1 MSGRLKKLL
10 SYWRLKVPLKIA
22 LPKGRLLRK
31 TAALLQKADWRLD
44 EYQSSMGFY
53 RPKSAKFPDLLIRIF
68 HEKDI
73 PIQIAMGNYDLGIC
87 GLDWIEELLVKYPSS
102 DVVKVKDL
110 MYGQSSLYT
119 ATASKTIN
127 LRQNGAPLRIAS
139 EYPNLAEAF
148 ALKNRLSR
156 FSIFPVWG
164 AAEVYPPENA
174 DMVLMAAHSSKE
186 IAGYGLSPF
195 SKVLDTGAF
204 LIANKNSWDTRDF
217 KKVAKSIMDVLP
229 EVDKGVSDK
238 NEVVF
243 PNVTPVR
250 KIATDTIRL
259 ALPDGHQQQQ
269 TVELL
274 GKAGIKIEDYPSVAG
289 NRRPKI
295 DIEGVMVKVIRPQ
308 DMPLQVANGN
318 FDLAITGRDWLN
330 DHLAQFPASP
340 VKEMLDLRLRK
351 VRLVAVVSQ
360 SLPVNDTADLRR
372 FIDGRAGPFRLAS
385 EYINIAD
392 RFARENHLGHY
403 RVIPTWGATEAF
415 LPDDADLLIEN
426 TETGR
431 TIARHNL
438 KIIGTLFESTAC
450 LIGNI
455 NPVKDKVKS
464 GRVEYIV
471 KRLRSAVGNT

>member
-1 MSGRLKKLL
+1 
-10 SYWRLKVPLKIA
+10 VPIKIA

-31 TAALLQKADWRLD
+31 TAAMLQKADWRLD
-44 EYQSSMGFY
+44 EYHSSMGFY
-53 RPKSAKFPDLLIRIF
+53 RPESQKFPDLLIRVF

-110 MYGQSSLYT
+110 LYGEGSLYM
-119 ATASKTIN
+119 AAASLPQD
-127 LRQNGAPLRIAS
+127 LRQNGTPWRIAS

-148 ALKNRLSR
+148 ALKKRMSR

-164 AAEVYPPENA
+164 AAEAYPPENA
-174 DMVLMAAHSSKE
+174 DMVLLSAGSVAD
-186 IAGYGLSPF
+186 IAGCGMSPLSR
-195 SKVLDTGAF
+195 VLDFSTS
-204 LIANKNSWDTRDF
+204 LIANRHSWGNKNLDKIVT
-217 KKVAKSIMDVLP
+217 SILDVLP
-229 EVDKGVSDK
+229 AVEKKVSEKKKDGQAGVSGRFTVR
-238 NEVVF
+238 EVA
-243 PNVTPVR
+243 
-250 KIATDTIRL
+250 KDTVRL

-274 GKAGIKIEDYPSVAG
+274 SKAGIKIEDYPSETG

-295 DIEGVMVKVIRPQ
+295 GIDGVTVKVIRPQ

-318 FDLAITGRDWLN
+318 FDLAITGRDWLT
-330 DHLAQFPASP
+330 DHLAQFPSSP
-340 VKEMLDLRLRK
+340 AKEILDLKLRK

-360 SLPVNDTADLRR
+360 ELSVNNTGDLRR
-372 FIDGRAGPFRLAS
+372 FIAGRDEPFRLAS
-385 EYINIAD
+385 EYVNIAD
-392 RFARENHLGHY
+392 KYARDNQLGHY

-415 LPDDADLLIEN
+415 LPEDADLLIEN

-438 KIIGTLFESTAC
+438 KIIATLFESTAC
-450 LIGNI
+450 LIGNAGSVDDV
-455 NPVKDKVKS
+455 NKS
-464 GRVEYIV
+464 RRIEAIV
-471 KRLRSAVGNT
+471 KRLRTVVGNA